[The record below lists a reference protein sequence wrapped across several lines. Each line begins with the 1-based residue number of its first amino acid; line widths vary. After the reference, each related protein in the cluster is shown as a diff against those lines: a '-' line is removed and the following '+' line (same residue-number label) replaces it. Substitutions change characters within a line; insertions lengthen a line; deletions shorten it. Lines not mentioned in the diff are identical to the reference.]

1 LISNNYL
8 PTYKSNCLD
17 SVANMVN
24 APPVRNS
31 SDRLRLLVLEGSLET
46 AALLTREL
54 ERAGFQVVSQ
64 RVESEEPF
72 TQSLLSFAPD
82 LILVAPHLSNFDAV
96 AAIAV
101 VQRLRP
107 TAPLIVVAETLDE
120 QTAISC
126 FRAGAEDVVVWRN
139 LSRLG
144 PSTARALNLRQP
156 LRRLSRR
163 QLEVLRLVSEG
174 RTTKQ
179 IAERLSV
186 SVKTV
191 ETHRGAMTKRLGI
204 REIASQA
211 RYAVRVGLVPQGDS
225 HDPRPVAA

>member
-1 LISNNYL
+1 
-8 PTYKSNCLD
+8 
-17 SVANMVN
+17 MVN
-24 APPVRNS
+24 AHPVRNS

-46 AALLTREL
+46 AALLTGEL
-54 ERAGFQVVSQ
+54 ERVGFQVVSQ
-64 RVESEEPF
+64 RVEAEEPF
-72 TQSLLSFAPD
+72 TRSVLSFAPD
-82 LILVAPHLSNFDAV
+82 LILAAPHLSGFDAL
-96 AAIAV
+96 AALRV

-107 TAPLIVVAETLDE
+107 TAPLIVVAESLDE

-126 FRAGAEDVVVWRN
+126 LRAGAEDVVVWRN
-139 LSRLG
+139 LGRLG
-144 PSTARALNLRQP
+144 PSVARALNLRQP

-174 RTTKQ
+174 QTTKQ

-211 RYAVRVGLVPQGDS
+211 RYAVRVGLVPQGDPN
-225 HDPRPVAA
+225 DTTPVAA

>member
-1 LISNNYL
+1 
-8 PTYKSNCLD
+8 
-17 SVANMVN
+17 MVN
-24 APPVRNS
+24 AHPVRNS
-31 SDRLRLLVLEGSLET
+31 SDRLRLLVLESSLET
-46 AALLTREL
+46 AALLTGEL
-54 ERAGFQVVSQ
+54 ERVGFQVVSQ
-64 RVESEEPF
+64 RVDSEEPF
-72 TQSLLSFAPD
+72 TRSLLSFAPD
-82 LILVAPHLSNFDAV
+82 LILAAPHLPDFGAV
-96 AAIAV
+96 AALAV
-101 VQRLRP
+101 VQGLRP
-107 TAPLIVVAETLDE
+107 TAPLIVVSESLDE
-120 QTAISC
+120 QTAITC
-126 FRAGAEDVVVWRN
+126 LRAGAEDVVLWRN

-144 PSTARALNLRQP
+144 PSIARALNLRQP

-211 RYAVRVGLVPQGDS
+211 RYAVRVGLVPQGD
-225 HDPRPVAA
+225 PRDNEPAAA